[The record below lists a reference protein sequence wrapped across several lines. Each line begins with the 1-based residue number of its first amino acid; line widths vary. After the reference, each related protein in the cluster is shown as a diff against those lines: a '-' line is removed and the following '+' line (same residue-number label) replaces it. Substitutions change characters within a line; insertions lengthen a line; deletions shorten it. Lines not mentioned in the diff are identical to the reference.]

1 MVDKMADKRK
11 VSVMKMWV
19 KRRRDRGMEPNADA
33 IWARIKENWPYM
45 LQEELEEI
53 FHEVK

>member
-1 MVDKMADKRK
+1 MVDKMTDKRK

-19 KRRRDRGMEPNADA
+19 KRRRDKGIEPNADA

-45 LQEELEEI
+45 LQEEWEEI
-53 FHEVK
+53 FQEVK